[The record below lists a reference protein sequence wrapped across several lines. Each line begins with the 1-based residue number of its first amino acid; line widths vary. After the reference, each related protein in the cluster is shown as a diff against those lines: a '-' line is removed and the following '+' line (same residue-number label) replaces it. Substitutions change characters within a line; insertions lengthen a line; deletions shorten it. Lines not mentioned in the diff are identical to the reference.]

1 MNIRPKQPTVKG
13 PADWFTGDVWIDAVV
28 QPQDDSQVNIG
39 AVHFT
44 PAARTAWHSHQGGQT
59 IYVTEGRGL
68 VQSRGEPI
76 VEIDTGDVVWTP
88 DGEEHWHGAA
98 EDHFMTHLSIT
109 EGAPTWG
116 DHVTD
121 ADYQGD
127 TTT

>member
-1 MNIRPKQPTVKG
+1 MAIHTIEP
-13 PADWFTGDVWIDAVV
+13 D
-28 QPQDDSQVNIG
+28 
-39 AVHFT
+39 
-44 PAARTAWHSHQGGQT
+44 ARTLH
-59 IYVTEGRGL
+59 YDF
-68 VQSRGEPI
+68 SREREPI

-98 EDHFMTHLSIT
+98 PAHFMTHLSIT

-121 ADYQGD
+121 ADYRGD

>member
-28 QPQDDSQVNIG
+28 QPHDDSQVNIA

-59 IYVTEGRGL
+59 LYVTEGRGL

-98 EDHFMTHLSIT
+98 PAHFMTHLSIT

-121 ADYQGD
+121 ADYRGD